1 MRDLYKVFVDCKNKL
16 DALDIPY
23 GKVAEITINRRA
35 KKRWGQCRL
44 IDGKYYINISEVL
57 LREENSIRGLE
68 ETIIHELIHTC
79 EGCMNHGPVW
89 KAYVEIVNKAFG
101 YNIKR
106 TNSAYEKGIAGAEKP
121 VTYTTNRPKKRNR
134 TLYSVSAIEDFIRDT
149 LIPNGYEILTQ
160 VGMFVDS
167 YICVAPSERYYN
179 YVLRANDSIT
189 DGYYTI
195 SRRKKISA
203 ALQAEINAV
212 YDEMYGEWNA
222 S

>member
-89 KAYVEIVNKAFG
+89 KAYVETVNKAFG

-106 TNSAYEKGIAGAEKP
+106 TNSPYDKGIAGAEKP
-121 VTYTTNRPKKRNR
+121 IVHATTKSKKRNR
-134 TLYSVSAIEDFIRDT
+134 KRYAVSAAEDFIQNI
-149 LIPNGYEILTQ
+149 LIPGGYEIVTL

-167 YICVAPSERYYN
+167 YICIAPSDNYYN
-179 YVLRANDSIT
+179 FVLRANDSMT

-195 SRRKKISA
+195 SKRSKISA
-203 ALQAEINAV
+203 ALQAEIDAANN
-212 YDEMYGEWNA
+212 Y
-222 S
+222 